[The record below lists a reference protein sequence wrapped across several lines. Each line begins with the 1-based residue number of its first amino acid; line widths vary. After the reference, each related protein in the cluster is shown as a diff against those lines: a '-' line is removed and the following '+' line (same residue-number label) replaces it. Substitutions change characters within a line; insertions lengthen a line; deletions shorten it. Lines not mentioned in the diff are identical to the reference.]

1 MKKIFRFF
9 VFVAVALIAVPCMAQ
24 DDFED
29 ENAAD
34 QLKAPER
41 KVVKDSNPIM
51 TISGIVLDQVTKAPV
66 VGAQLQALG
75 DKRYVAM
82 TDADGKFTIK
92 VPTFTTS
99 LYVHAPMFA
108 AQQVAIKTK
117 DESQNVKILLLSDA
131 YKQMYD
137 DATEYTA
144 KKSHTLRGGGLT
156 VDDEISG
163 NLGAD
168 ARTIIRSGAPAGGA
182 SMFVRGLNSIT
193 STAQPLVI
201 IDGVEQD
208 MQLSRPSLHDGQAF
222 NMLANMSPEDIEKV
236 TVLKNATALY
246 GARGANGVIIIE
258 TKRGHSMATRIDA
271 NISVGFTTIP
281 KLPTM
286 MDAGQYRIY
295 ATELLGTVPDM
306 SLKENQ
312 DIQFNFLND
321 DPTNYYYQMYHNNT
335 DWSKE
340 AYRNAMTQNYNIN
353 VQGGDDVGMYN
364 LSVGYLKAL
373 STAKSNDFDRLNV
386 RFNTDI
392 KILWNLS
399 TKFDMSLS
407 RVNNNVFDDGI
418 PANLAAGAIT
428 SPTFLALIKSP
439 LLNPYQ
445 YNQNIG
451 GFSNLLSNYD
461 DLYGQLG
468 DEYSLANPSAILANA
483 SGDNKNKAEN
493 TYFNVHVEPTF
504 TFSDHLKLTTLFSY
518 ILNRNSQRYYRPYNG
533 VPSFEIPNLGTV
545 TSKTGSLFAKETSVL
560 SNTHLDWANKFG
572 KHDIAATAGFRY
584 TYFSFDSSD
593 MRTQFT
599 SATNDKNPPLNLT
612 GYQDI
617 TGANDVWK
625 NMQMYI
631 SGDYNYMNR
640 YFVTLSLLAEAN
652 SRFGENA
659 DGLSLMGV
667 KWAIFPS
674 VQLGWVMTN
683 EDWFPKNSFINY
695 LRLNAGYDISGNDN
709 ISNYA
714 ARTSFEAVR
723 YNNNAIGIQLT
734 NIGNDKIQWESTKKL
749 NFGLQSYFFN
759 NRLGLN
765 FDFFIHKTDNL
776 LTLKS
781 FSNPIGGI
789 NNYWSNG
796 GSLKNT
802 GFEFGINGKP
812 LFSKNWQLEVGATI
826 GHYKNE
832 VTKLPDGS
840 FTTSVY
846 GDNNIL
852 TQVGSPVGVFYGYK
866 TAGVFST
873 DAEAQAAGNG
883 GYLYFNDAA
892 ANKQYFKAG
901 DVHFIDQNGDGAIDE
916 ADKVVVGDPNPDIYG
931 NIYAMLKWKRFTL
944 NVGFNYS
951 LGNDV
956 FNYQRSV
963 LNSGASFYNQQIAEV
978 GHWHYEGQTANLPRL
993 SYGDVMGNNR
1003 FSDRWIEDGS
1013 YLRLKTLH
1021 LSYQIPI
1028 PESWT
1033 SWLQGISIWGEAQNL
1048 VTLTKYKGSDP
1059 EFSIGNG
1066 VFYQGIDCGN
1076 LPQSRGF
1083 SVGVKINL

>member
-131 YKQMYD
+131 YKQMYA

-373 STAKSNDFDRLNV
+373 STAKSND
-386 RFNTDI
+386 
-392 KILWNLS
+392 
-399 TKFDMSLS
+399 
-407 RVNNNVFDDGI
+407 
-418 PANLAAGAIT
+418 
-428 SPTFLALIKSP
+428 
-439 LLNPYQ
+439 LL
-445 YNQNIG
+445 
-451 GFSNLLSNYD
+451 L
-461 DLYGQLG
+461 
-468 DEYSLANPSAILANA
+468 
-483 SGDNKNKAEN
+483 
-493 TYFNVHVEPTF
+493 
-504 TFSDHLKLTTLFSY
+504 
-518 ILNRNSQRYYRPYNG
+518 
-533 VPSFEIPNLGTV
+533 
-545 TSKTGSLFAKETSVL
+545 
-560 SNTHLDWANKFG
+560 
-572 KHDIAATAGFRY
+572 
-584 TYFSFDSSD
+584 
-593 MRTQFT
+593 MR
-599 SATNDKNPPLNLT
+599 D
-612 GYQDI
+612 
-617 TGANDVWK
+617 
-625 NMQMYI
+625 
-631 SGDYNYMNR
+631 
-640 YFVTLSLLAEAN
+640 
-652 SRFGENA
+652 
-659 DGLSLMGV
+659 
-667 KWAIFPS
+667 
-674 VQLGWVMTN
+674 
-683 EDWFPKNSFINY
+683 
-695 LRLNAGYDISGNDN
+695 
-709 ISNYA
+709 
-714 ARTSFEAVR
+714 
-723 YNNNAIGIQLT
+723 
-734 NIGNDKIQWESTKKL
+734 
-749 NFGLQSYFFN
+749 
-759 NRLGLN
+759 
-765 FDFFIHKTDNL
+765 
-776 LTLKS
+776 
-781 FSNPIGGI
+781 
-789 NNYWSNG
+789 
-796 GSLKNT
+796 
-802 GFEFGINGKP
+802 
-812 LFSKNWQLEVGATI
+812 
-826 GHYKNE
+826 
-832 VTKLPDGS
+832 
-840 FTTSVY
+840 
-846 GDNNIL
+846 
-852 TQVGSPVGVFYGYK
+852 
-866 TAGVFST
+866 
-873 DAEAQAAGNG
+873 
-883 GYLYFNDAA
+883 
-892 ANKQYFKAG
+892 
-901 DVHFIDQNGDGAIDE
+901 
-916 ADKVVVGDPNPDIYG
+916 
-931 NIYAMLKWKRFTL
+931 
-944 NVGFNYS
+944 
-951 LGNDV
+951 
-956 FNYQRSV
+956 
-963 LNSGASFYNQQIAEV
+963 
-978 GHWHYEGQTANLPRL
+978 
-993 SYGDVMGNNR
+993 
-1003 FSDRWIEDGS
+1003 
-1013 YLRLKTLH
+1013 
-1021 LSYQIPI
+1021 
-1028 PESWT
+1028 
-1033 SWLQGISIWGEAQNL
+1033 
-1048 VTLTKYKGSDP
+1048 
-1059 EFSIGNG
+1059 
-1066 VFYQGIDCGN
+1066 
-1076 LPQSRGF
+1076 
-1083 SVGVKINL
+1083 